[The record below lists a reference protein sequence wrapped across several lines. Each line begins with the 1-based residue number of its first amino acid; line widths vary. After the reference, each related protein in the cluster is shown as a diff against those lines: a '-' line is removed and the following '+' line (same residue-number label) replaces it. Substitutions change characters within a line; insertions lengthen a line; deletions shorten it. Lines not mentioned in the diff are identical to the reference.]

1 VEDLLAAISA
11 ILVALLPCL
20 VAAVYFARE
29 NKHAWICFLVGG
41 TGWLGAL
48 ILRLLP
54 LQFPILIVGQSIATT
69 LLYLAYSSI
78 LAGIFEE
85 GIRYLFLCRI
95 RYIQKSLKCGL
106 SFGLGWGFVE
116 AVVVYAVS
124 ILAASMMG
132 SGYHFAGLLPGAL
145 ERNIAIVAHV
155 SYTLIVLKALKSK
168 KFLLVAIVF
177 HAVVDFFAS
186 VMTYSLQLPVWSV
199 EGVIA
204 AITMGIFI
212 YAYLYD
218 EKESLAKAIGT
229 AWAFPSHIPQ
239 WAGFII
245 FAQPFS
251 SQKLP
256 CLLLYSLQ
264 CRGRK
269 D

>member
-1 VEDLLAAISA
+1 
-11 ILVALLPCL
+11 
-20 VAAVYFARE
+20 
-29 NKHAWICFLVGG
+29 
-41 TGWLGAL
+41 
-48 ILRLLP
+48 
-54 LQFPILIVGQSIATT
+54 
-69 LLYLAYSSI
+69 
-78 LAGIFEE
+78 
-85 GIRYLFLCRI
+85 
-95 RYIQKSLKCGL
+95 
-106 SFGLGWGFVE
+106 
-116 AVVVYAVS
+116 
-124 ILAASMMG
+124 M
-132 SGYHFAGLLPGAL
+132 
-145 ERNIAIVAHV
+145 
-155 SYTLIVLKALKSK
+155 LKALKSK

-186 VMTYSLQLPVWSV
+186 VMTYSLQLSVWSV

-218 EKESLAKAIGT
+218 EKERLAKAIGT